1 MSKVGQVLARSAILT
16 TVALWGTG
24 CAMLSDNG
32 THLAFALE
40 RESRS
45 LIASGREE
53 LVFDYSPLSG
63 INQPYEV
70 RLTKSRSQVA
80 PFGGS
85 IVVTGENGGG
95 TTYQTQYVYI
105 VKAMQISKFNE
116 AAHITL
122 RNNDGR
128 IEVTSIR

>member
-1 MSKVGQVLARSAILT
+1 
-16 TVALWGTG
+16 
-24 CAMLSDNG
+24 MLSDNG
-32 THLAFALE
+32 TPLAFALE

-63 INQPYEV
+63 INQHYEV

-95 TTYQTQYVYI
+95 TTYTQYVYI
-105 VKAMQISKFNE
+105 VKAMRISKLNE